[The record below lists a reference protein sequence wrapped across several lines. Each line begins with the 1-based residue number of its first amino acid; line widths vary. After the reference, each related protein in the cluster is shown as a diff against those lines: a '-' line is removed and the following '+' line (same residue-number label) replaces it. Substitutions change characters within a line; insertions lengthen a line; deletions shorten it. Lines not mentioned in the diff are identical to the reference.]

1 MIKRLWQ
8 WFKNFWQRF
17 FDRKQAVSLQK
28 TEDKVKPPKLSDA
41 EYERFF
47 MQLLDG
53 VNDESWSRGR
63 LGGFLAGSNI
73 KESDLVEW
81 LRGFRER
88 LLEGDGENRELAER
102 MVRLGE
108 VGFGK
113 LSLVAGDIGREFLGG
128 VEEEEEKG
136 EADVWLEKGVE
147 QLKVDDFEEAIA
159 SFDKAIENK
168 RHLPQAWYH
177 RGMALYDLERYEEA
191 MNSFGKALAIQPDYE
206 LARENRDLAE
216 KKLRK
221 PFFMKWLGR

>member
-63 LGGFLAGSNI
+63 VGGFLAGNNI

-81 LRGFRER
+81 LRGFGER
-88 LLEGDGENRELAER
+88 LLAGDGENRKLAER

-108 VGFGK
+108 VGFGE
-113 LSLVAGDIGREFLGG
+113 LSLVAGEIGRELLKGW
-128 VEEEEEKG
+128 EEKG
-136 EADVWLEKGVE
+136 EADVWFDRGVE
-147 QLKVDDFEEAIA
+147 QFEVGDFEEAIA
-159 SFDKAIENK
+159 SYDRAIDIKSDDHEVWTN
-168 RHLPQAWYH
+168 
-177 RGMALYDLERYEEA
+177 RG
-191 MNSFGKALAIQPDYE
+191 STLAD
-206 LARENRDLAE
+206 
-216 KKLRK
+216 
-221 PFFMKWLGR
+221 LGRLDEAIASYNKVVEIKPNYHEVWNAKGALLSNELNERFNFRRQRFR